1 MGINPN
7 RPFFKFWSKEF
18 TNQNRMDVFVG
29 YPRDLIGNS
38 SHETKTKVFVNVS
51 YFREIVSSEVFEW
64 EDNII

>member
-7 RPFFKFWSKEF
+7 SLSLNFGLRVY
-18 TNQNRMDVFVG
+18 NQNRMNVFVG

-51 YFREIVSSEVFEW
+51 YFREIVSSEVFGW

>member
-1 MGINPN
+1 MSLLVIPEN
-7 RPFFKFWSKEF
+7 
-18 TNQNRMDVFVG
+18 
-29 YPRDLIGNS
+29 LIGNS